1 MDFKIKIPKTAVP
14 WLVGAG
20 VVTGGAVIGVV
31 TLMNRSDPPS
41 PVVENSI
48 VLSILDEISIVK
60 GERKQDVLILNPS
73 DNSYDLMITMM
84 DESGKILYQSDRMQ
98 PGTSA
103 SSITFSRVFRED
115 ETTVTVSYD
124 CYEGEEIVES
134 IQVETDLLQQ

>member
-1 MDFKIKIPKTAVP
+1 MF
-14 WLVGAG
+14 
-20 VVTGGAVIGVV
+20 
-31 TLMNRSDPPS
+31 
-41 PVVENSI
+41 
-48 VLSILDEISIVK
+48 K
-60 GERKQDVLILNPS
+60 GERKQDVLIVNPS

-115 ETTVTVSYD
+115 ETAVTVSYD